1 MSYLCVTSVF
11 FFLFFFLSYSNHS
24 LYVLADASDVLVCYV
39 SDWIAVIIWS
49 GPRRLGGKEKWWGW
63 SVLRREEAK
72 FTSSYISVH
81 CTTPKNAA
89 VRWAKT
95 LWIKGGKKKKHLLER
110 WVEETNVLFGAE
122 RRGNCSRV
130 RNHKTT
136 QGSASLGQMS
146 AKTYNDF

>member
-1 MSYLCVTSVF
+1 MVGVKCPAKRGGQIHQFIYLSTLHNTQESCS
-11 FFLFFFLSYSNHS
+11 
-24 LYVLADASDVLVCYV
+24 
-39 SDWIAVIIWS
+39 
-49 GPRRLGGKEKWWGW
+49 PLGE
-63 SVLRREEAK
+63 
-72 FTSSYISVH
+72 
-81 CTTPKNAA
+81 N
-89 VRWAKT
+89 T
-95 LWIKGGKKKKHLLER
+95 LDKGGKKKKHLLER